1 MRLDKM
7 ISNQTIDI
15 LNFYHDKYN
24 KKDFIKDDPIS
35 IPHRFSKKQDIEIS
49 GLFAAILAWGN
60 RTSIINSCNKLMLLM
75 ENQPYDFILNH
86 SQKDLKPFETF
97 VHRTFNAT
105 DLLYFISFLK
115 HHYTK
120 NDSLENLFLNQ
131 NIVLGLSNFKESF
144 FSLKDFPAR
153 TKKHVSSPENK
164 STCKRLNMY
173 LRWMVRKDKN
183 GVDFGIWGKIKP
195 AQLHIPLDVHVE
207 NYARK
212 LNLIERKQRDWLTVC
227 ELTSNLKLIDK
238 NDPVRFDFALFG
250 MGIDKAIL

>member
-1 MRLDKM
+1 M
-7 ISNQTIDI
+7 IDQQTIDI

-24 KKDFIKDDPIS
+24 RKDFIKDDPIS
-35 IPHRFSKKQDIEIS
+35 IPHRFAKKQDVEIA
-49 GLFAAILAWGN
+49 GLFAATLAWGN
-60 RTSIINSCNKLMLLM
+60 RTSINNSCNKLMTLM
-75 ENQPYDFILNH
+75 DNQPHDFILNH
-86 SQKDLKPFETF
+86 KPKELKPFETF

-105 DLLYFISFLK
+105 DVLYFISFLK

-131 NIVLGLSNFKESF
+131 HIELGLENFKQTF
-144 FSLKDFPAR
+144 FSLEDFPTR
-153 TKKHVSSPENK
+153 TKKHISSPTTK

-173 LRWMVRKDKN
+173 LRWMVRQDKN
-183 GVDFGIWGKIKP
+183 GVDFGIWKKIKP

-227 ELTSNLKLIDK
+227 ELTSNLRLIDAK
-238 NDPVRFDFALFG
+238 DPVRFDFALFG

>member
-24 KKDFIKDDPIS
+24 KNDFIKDDPIS
-35 IPHRFSKKQDIEIS
+35 IPHRFTKKQDIEIA
-49 GLFAAILAWGN
+49 GLFAATLAWGN
-60 RTSIINSCNKLMLLM
+60 RTSIINSCNKLMTLM
-75 ENQPYDFILNH
+75 DNQPYDFILNH
-86 SQKDLKPFETF
+86 SQKELKPFETF

-115 HHYTK
+115 HYYTQ
-120 NDSLENLFLNQ
+120 NDSLENLFLNR
-131 NIVLGLSNFKESF
+131 NIELGLSNFKESF

-173 LRWMVRKDKN
+173 LRWMVRKDKI
-183 GVDFGIWGKIKP
+183 GVDFGIWKKIKP
-195 AQLHIPLDVHVE
+195 AQLYIPLDVHVE
-207 NYARK
+207 NYARQ

-227 ELTSNLKLIDK
+227 ELTSNLRLIDK

>member
-1 MRLDKM
+1 M

-35 IPHRFSKKQDIEIS
+35 IPHRFSKKQDIEIA
-49 GLFAAILAWGN
+49 GLFAATLAWGN
-60 RTSIINSCNKLMLLM
+60 RTSIINSCNKLMTLM
-75 ENQPYDFILNH
+75 DNQPYDFIINH
-86 SQKDLKPFETF
+86 SQKELKPFETF

-105 DLLYFISFLK
+105 DVLYFISFLN
-115 HHYTK
+115 HHFNS

-131 NIVLGLSNFKESF
+131 NIELGLSNFKQHF
-144 FSLKDFPAR
+144 FSLEDFPER
-153 TKKHVSSPENK
+153 TQKHISSPENK

-183 GVDFGIWGKIKP
+183 GVDFGIWKKIKP

-227 ELTSNLKLIDK
+227 ELTRNLKLIDS

-250 MGIDKAIL
+250 MGIEKVII